1 MGQPCSAFGLLW
13 RAAEVYAKLFI
24 KSYECPIMTT
34 FKDLGFKIDKDTM
47 GFIVAQIQPLKTVK
61 IESMA
66 DTLTDRDH
74 PATFTPEEIA
84 WMKSTPISQVTA
96 GENYKTNDS
105 SNFFDLLVNDKPAG
119 LRISGRSTNHGE
131 FRGNIVR
138 EVIESA
144 KSTNNGSLTVYDA
157 FQAHITNV
165 TKSDT
170 FIYAINGC
178 IQTYLREN
186 CAFNSQSKI
195 FECLKTQ
202 LRDRLNSFGESVFNS
217 LDELNNLSLE
227 NQELTEKAHEFLQ
240 NKLQKALNEAPISP
254 ELVDFLNAFEGFKEQ
269 LEIVNEKSKSFEHGS
284 KAYIAATNLF
294 STLDEARNRLIEGK
308 NSIEEFKTSCEKAC
322 EKAESSA
329 LKEHRGWKQV
339 FANIGFA
346 VVSIATLGMANF
358 ISKLTTGSFDF
369 SKTNTDSINK
379 TLEMKKKLHDI
390 SPFLNNMED
399 MTAESDESDE
409 SESPLNSDL

>member
-1 MGQPCSAFGLLW
+1 M
-13 RAAEVYAKLFI
+13 K
-24 KSYECPIMTT
+24 T
-34 FKDLGFKIDKDTM
+34 FNELGFEIDTVTM
-47 GFIVAQIQPLKTVK
+47 GCIVDQIQQLKTVK

-96 GENYKTNDS
+96 GENYKTDDS
-105 SNFFDLLVNDKPAG
+105 SNFFDLLVNDQPAG

-165 TKSDT
+165 TKSDM

-186 CAFNSQSKI
+186 FAFNSQSKI

-217 LDELNNLSLE
+217 LDKLNKLSLE
-227 NQELTEKAHEFLQ
+227 NQKLTEKDHVFLQ
-240 NKLQKALNEAPISP
+240 DKLQKALNDAPISSD
-254 ELVDFLNAFEGFKEQ
+254 LFDFLNAFKGFKEQ
-269 LEIVNEKSKSFEHGS
+269 LEIVNEKSKSFEEGS
-284 KAYIAATNLF
+284 KAYIAATQLF
-294 STLDEARNRLIEGK
+294 NTLDEARNLLIEGN
-308 NSIEEFKTSCEKAC
+308 NSIEEFKTSCEKAFA
-322 EKAESSA
+322 EAESSA

-390 SPFLNNMED
+390 SPYNMED
-399 MTAESDESDE
+399 MTAESDKSDE
-409 SESPLNSDL
+409 SESHLNSDL

>member
-1 MGQPCSAFGLLW
+1 
-13 RAAEVYAKLFI
+13 
-24 KSYECPIMTT
+24 MTT
-34 FKDLGFKIDKDTM
+34 FKDLGFKIDTDTM
-47 GFIVAQIQPLKTVK
+47 GFIVDQIQQLKTVK
-61 IESMA
+61 IENMA

-96 GENYKTNDS
+96 GENYKTSDS
-105 SNFFDLLVNDKPAG
+105 SDFFDLLVNDKPAV
-119 LRISGRSTNHGE
+119 LRISGRLPSNGE
-131 FRGNIVR
+131 FRGNIVK

-186 CAFNSQSKI
+186 FAFNSQSKI

-217 LDELNNLSLE
+217 LDELNKLSPE
-227 NQELTEKAHEFLQ
+227 NQELTEKAHVFLQ
-240 NKLQKALNEAPISP
+240 TKLQEALNEAPISP
-254 ELVDFLNAFEGFKEQ
+254 ELVDFLNAFEGFNEQ
-269 LEIVNEKSKSFEHGS
+269 LEIVKEKSTSFEPKS
-284 KAYIAATNLF
+284 KAYIAATKLF
-294 STLDEARNRLIEGK
+294 STLDEARNRLIEAK
-308 NSIEEFKTSCEKAC
+308 NSIEEFKIFKTSCEKAC

-390 SPFLNNMED
+390 SPYNMED
-399 MTAESDESDE
+399 MTAESDKSDKSDK
-409 SESPLNSDL
+409 SESHLNSDL

>member
-1 MGQPCSAFGLLW
+1 
-13 RAAEVYAKLFI
+13 
-24 KSYECPIMTT
+24 MTT
-34 FKDLGFKIDKDTM
+34 FKDLGFKIDTETM
-47 GFIVAQIQPLKTVK
+47 GFIVAPIQQLKTVK
-61 IESMA
+61 IEDMA
-66 DTLTDRDH
+66 DTLTDRDP

-105 SNFFDLLVNDKPAG
+105 SNFFDLFVNDKPGG
-119 LRISGRSTNHGE
+119 LRISGRSPSNGE

-138 EVIESA
+138 EFIETA
-144 KSTNNGSLTVYDA
+144 KSKNNGSLTVYDA

-170 FIYAINGC
+170 FTYVINAC
-178 IQTYLREN
+178 ILNYLRKN
-186 CAFNSQSKI
+186 FAFNSQSKI

-217 LDELNNLSLE
+217 LDELNRLSPENQELTEENQELTEE

-240 NKLQKALNEAPISP
+240 NKLQEALNEAPISP
-254 ELVDFLNAFEGFKEQ
+254 ELVDFLNAFEGFNEQ
-269 LEIVNEKSKSFEHGS
+269 LEIVKEKSTSFEPKS
-284 KAYIAATNLF
+284 KAYIAATELF
-294 STLDEARNRLIEGK
+294 SKLDEARNRLIEGN
-308 NSIEEFKTSCEKAC
+308 NSIEEFKTSCATAC
-322 EKAESSA
+322 AEAESSA

-390 SPFLNNMED
+390 SPDNMED
-399 MTAESDESDE
+399 MTAESDKSDKSDE

>member
-1 MGQPCSAFGLLW
+1 
-13 RAAEVYAKLFI
+13 
-24 KSYECPIMTT
+24 MTT
-34 FKDLGFKIDKDTM
+34 FKDLGFKIDTETM
-47 GFIVAQIQPLKTVK
+47 GFIVAPIQQLKTVK
-61 IESMA
+61 IENMA
-66 DTLTDRDH
+66 DTLTDRDP
-74 PATFTPEEIA
+74 PATFTPEEIE

-96 GENYKTNDS
+96 GENYKAND

-119 LRISGRSTNHGE
+119 LRISGRSPSNGE

-138 EVIESA
+138 EVIETA

-170 FIYAINGC
+170 FIYVINGF
-178 IQTYLREN
+178 IQTYLSKN
-186 CAFNSQSKI
+186 FAFNSQSKI

-217 LDELNNLSLE
+217 LDELNNLSLDELNNLSLDELNNLSLE

-240 NKLQKALNEAPISP
+240 NKLQEALNEAPISS
-254 ELVDFLNAFEGFKEQ
+254 ELVDFLNAFEGFNEQ
-269 LEIVNEKSKSFEHGS
+269 LEIVKEKSTSFEPKS
-284 KAYIAATNLF
+284 KAYIAATELF
-294 STLDEARNRLIEGK
+294 SKLDEARNRLIEGN
-308 NSIEEFKTSCEKAC
+308 NSIEEFKTSCATAC
-322 EKAESSA
+322 AEAESSA

-390 SPFLNNMED
+390 SPDNMED
-399 MTAESDESDE
+399 MTAESDKSDKSDE